1 MANLSPSGNGGVSFV
16 IVMNATYACT
26 WAFWRIFS
34 RLPCSRIGASIM
46 EIWFQRQPRC
56 MAARDHA
63 FAPHLQLF
71 RTEVLR
77 GLDCVGLI
85 LTQQDALSASFWPWA
100 PVSANW
106 LLHPVRE
113 TRNTCK
119 TGSFFPIF
127 FNPHDGPDMCPFL
140 SIWSSKK
147 LESTWHIQWH
157 LCCHWPKRLL
167 TDTATEMNK
176 DVAAQC
182 SRKKPLQTTWKRNH
196 FRFNEFN
203 SFNRFNSHHEN
214 FKALDPGSKLGKTW
228 QNGKTTFCFALARS
242 PAWFVHGASI
252 SGHLLS
258 CVWCTHHLP
267 EPGVHWNLGCQW
279 HLS

>member
-119 TGSFFPIF
+119 TGSFFSPF
-127 FNPHDGPDMCPFL
+127 FSTHMMAQTCVLFFQFGHQRNLNRPDISNDTSAVIGRRDC
-140 SIWSSKK
+140 WQ
-147 LESTWHIQWH
+147 IQQQRWT
-157 LCCHWPKRLL
+157 K
-167 TDTATEMNK
+167 M
-176 DVAAQC
+176 
-182 SRKKPLQTTWKRNH
+182 
-196 FRFNEFN
+196 
-203 SFNRFNSHHEN
+203 
-214 FKALDPGSKLGKTW
+214 
-228 QNGKTTFCFALARS
+228 
-242 PAWFVHGASI
+242 
-252 SGHLLS
+252 
-258 CVWCTHHLP
+258 
-267 EPGVHWNLGCQW
+267 
-279 HLS
+279 

>member
-1 MANLSPSGNGGVSFV
+1 MHGSTGSRICPSLATLQNRSLARPGLCGTHFNAARCTFSQLLALSPSECQL
-16 IVMNATYACT
+16 I
-26 WAFWRIFS
+26 
-34 RLPCSRIGASIM
+34 ASPSA
-46 EIWFQRQPRC
+46 WNKK
-56 MAARDHA
+56 
-63 FAPHLQLF
+63 HLQNRF
-71 RTEVLR
+71 
-77 GLDCVGLI
+77 
-85 LTQQDALSASFWPWA
+85 F
-100 PVSANW
+100 
-106 LLHPVRE
+106 
-113 TRNTCK
+113 
-119 TGSFFPIF
+119 FFPIF